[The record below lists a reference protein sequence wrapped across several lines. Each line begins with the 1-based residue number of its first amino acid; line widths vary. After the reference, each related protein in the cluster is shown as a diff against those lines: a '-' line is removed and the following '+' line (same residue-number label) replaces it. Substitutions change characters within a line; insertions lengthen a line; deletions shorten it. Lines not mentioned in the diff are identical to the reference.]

1 MSQTLTNCVIKW
13 QQACRQGSA
22 HEPPPQPGPGIGL
35 SPITT
40 ERHSRGRYARYP
52 SELRSGQL
60 LSPNRQYEHSS
71 LRHTSPQHK
80 YKFACSKDTCVYRV
94 GQHYPDPRTRSVV
107 HHTKNPGATFAPSA
121 IVAASYHR
129 PWGRHRT
136 IGHGA
141 DIAPSAMGQHRTMGR
156 VATSHHRPIFQPSPW
171 AVTTA
176 RTRHRPIAHNHRAA

>member
-40 ERHSRGRYARYP
+40 ERHSKGRYARYP

-94 GQHYPDPRTRSVV
+94 GQHYSDPRTRSVV
-107 HHTKNPGATFAPSA
+107 HHTKNPDSTESH
-121 IVAASYHR
+121 I
-129 PWGRHRT
+129 RT
-136 IGHGA
+136 IGHSGG
-141 DIAPSAMGQHRTMGR
+141 IAPSAMGQ
-156 VATSHHRPIFQPSPW
+156 TSHHGPSCHIAPSADIPAKPMGRHHSQDQASAYRP
-171 AVTTA
+171 
-176 RTRHRPIAHNHRAA
+176 